1 MGGCDLGHRAICRGA
16 RRLVRVMTDQGGGKR
31 RCGGMAMIAP
41 FVRLKPSAWPGSPSA
56 ATHAWSRGFSGPS
69 KIFSNG
75 LLNSSASTRAF
86 RVRL

>member
-1 MGGCDLGHRAICRGA
+1 MA
-16 RRLVRVMTDQGGGKR
+16 DQGGGKR

-69 KIFSNG
+69 KIFSK
-75 LLNSSASTRAF
+75 RAF
-86 RVRL
+86 EFIGLDAGLSCAVVKERSRSMGEIGWPRQG